1 MYVYVYIKYHL
12 DTHLYIRW
20 VLIPLKVFH
29 LESTRN
35 LFSPSEPRRDTE
47 STVLSQH
54 IPNSTI
60 QFSLWFHSLF
70 IAKYR
75 AATHFNVIF
84 NSCSTRNNYSV
95 GIGVSVPSPS
105 QHARHTLFR
114 SSTERRRRSGI
125 GYLAFR

>member
-1 MYVYVYIKYHL
+1 MPFRYA
-12 DTHLYIRW
+12 
-20 VLIPLKVFH
+20 PLHQVGIN
-29 LESTRN
+29 STKSFSPRVN
-35 LFSPSEPRRDTE
+35 AELLFSPSEPRRDTE
-47 STVLSQH
+47 STMLSQH

-60 QFSLWFHSLF
+60 QFSLWSHSLF

-75 AATHFNVIF
+75 AGTHFNVIF

-105 QHARHTLFR
+105 QHARRTLFR